1 MPTGCPIGVAVPFVR
16 PFIRRPSLSIRST
29 VLLGIAIAV
38 LAPTAILWNVEQR
51 LTRSAQEPLI
61 EQNRKAVLVMT
72 ATALVEPLWTLDEG
86 ATQRAALQ
94 AMEEPSVLALRLI
107 ETKPLATPTVLAKP
121 GAAVGQGVVL
131 KLPIS
136 REGEALGE
144 LEIWFDPAQID
155 RLLADRRSANILLAT
170 LQVLLSVAV
179 LLAVLY
185 RRLLAPIQRLKRQ
198 ASEIAL
204 RADFA
209 PVRWDRRDELG
220 QLGAHLNDVHAQIDG
235 LFGRLEAQK
244 AELEKVA
251 LHDPLTGLPNRA
263 LFRELTRSAVASAQ
277 REGGRLAL
285 LFIDLDRFKAV
296 NDTWGHAAGDALLV
310 AVAQR
315 LRSAVRAADVVC
327 RHSGDEF
334 TILLR
339 DASDWSEV
347 AATADRLLKELERLV
362 PLSTGNVGV
371 SASIGVALYPDD
383 ADDHETLVRHADTA
397 MYAAKHLGRARCSFY
412 RSEFN
417 AHLQASLLLEQ
428 ELRHALAHNE
438 FILHYQP
445 QIDAVSGALL
455 GCEALIRWQHPARGM
470 VPPLE
475 FIGAAEQCGL
485 IGDVGAW
492 AIRTACAQ
500 IAEWKKAGLAFGSV
514 AVNISALE
522 FRNHRLIDTLTRAM
536 ADFAVQPHE
545 LEIELTESVLMTD
558 TDTTRLIVERLH
570 ALGLPLAVDD
580 FGTGYSSLAYLK
592 HLRPSKIKIDR
603 SFVRDLPANDD
614 DRVLVQAIVQL
625 AKALGIRVVAEGVET
640 IAQRDFLQGIGCGLL
655 QGYFIGRP
663 TPAAAF
669 EAFASRPQP
678 QPSVRPLAA
687 AAA

>member
-1 MPTGCPIGVAVPFVR
+1 MR
-16 PFIRRPSLSIRST
+16 PWWNRPGLSIRST
-29 VLLGIAIAV
+29 VLLGIGIAV
-38 LAPTAILWNVEQR
+38 LAPTVALWHVEQR

-61 EQNRKAVLVMT
+61 EQNRNAVLVM
-72 ATALVEPLWTLDEG
+72 AASALVVPLWTLDEL
-86 ATQRAALQ
+86 ATRQAAQRAL
-94 AMEEPSVLALRLI
+94 EEPSVLGLRLT
-107 ETKPLATPTVLAKP
+107 ERRPLGTPTVLSKP
-121 GAAVGQGVVL
+121 GTALGQGVLL
-131 KLPIS
+131 KTPIT

-155 RLLADRRSANILLAT
+155 RLLADRRSANIQLAA

-185 RRLLAPIQRLKRQ
+185 RRLLAPIRRLKRQ

-204 RADFA
+204 RAEFA
-209 PVRWDRRDELG
+209 PVKWDRRDELG

-235 LFGRLEAQK
+235 LFSQLEAQK

-277 REGGRLAL
+277 RDGGRLAL

-315 LRSAVRAADVVC
+315 LRGAVRAADVVC

-371 SASIGVALYPDD
+371 SASIGVALFPDD
-383 ADDHETLVRHADTA
+383 AEDHETLVRHADTA
-397 MYAAKHLGRARCSFY
+397 MYAAKNLGRARCSFY

-417 AHLQASLLLEQ
+417 AHLQASLQLEQ
-428 ELRHALAHNE
+428 ELRHALAHEE
-438 FILHYQP
+438 FVLYYQP
-445 QIDAVSGALL
+445 QVDAVTGALL
-455 GCEALIRWQHPARGM
+455 GCEALIRWQHPVRGM

-485 IGDVGAW
+485 IGDIGAW

-500 IAEWKKAGLAFGSV
+500 IARWKKAGLTFGSV

-522 FRNHRLIDTLTRAM
+522 FRNHRLVDTLMRAM
-536 ADFAVQPHE
+536 ADFEVQPHE

-570 ALGLPLAVDD
+570 DLGLPLAVDD

-603 SFVRDLPANDD
+603 SFVRDLPGDDD

-625 AKALGIRVVAEGVET
+625 ATALGIRVVAEGVET
-640 IAQRDFLQGIGCGLL
+640 AAQSDFLQGIGCGLL

-663 TPAAAF
+663 TPAPAF
-669 EAFASRPQP
+669 EAFAAASHEGRTD
-678 QPSVRPLAA
+678 RPLALTA
-687 AAA
+687 A

>member
-1 MPTGCPIGVAVPFVR
+1 M
-16 PFIRRPSLSIRST
+16 RRPSLSIRST
-29 VLLGIAIAV
+29 VVLGIAIAV
-38 LAPTAILWNVEQR
+38 LAPTVALWHVEQG

-72 ATALVEPLWTLDEG
+72 ATSLVEPLWTLDEN
-86 ATQRAALQ
+86 ATRRAALQ
-94 AMEEPSVLALRLI
+94 AMEEPSVLGLRLT
-107 ETKPLATPTVLAKP
+107 EAKPLAAPIVLSRP
-121 GAAVGQGVVL
+121 GTALGDGVVL

-155 RLLADRRSANILLAT
+155 RLLADRHAANAKLAA

-198 ASEIAL
+198 ASDIAL
-204 RADFA
+204 RAEFA
-209 PVRWDRRDELG
+209 PVTWDRRDELG
-220 QLGAHLNDVHAQIDG
+220 QLGEHLNEVHAQIDG
-235 LFGRLEAQK
+235 LFGQLEAQK

-251 LHDPLTGLPNRA
+251 LHDSLTGLPNRA
-263 LFRELTRSAVASAQ
+263 LFRELTRSAVASAR

-315 LRSAVRAADVVC
+315 LRGAVRAADVVC

-334 TILLR
+334 TLLLR

-362 PLSTGNVGV
+362 PLSTGDVGV
-371 SASIGVALYPDD
+371 SASIGVALFPDD
-383 ADDHETLVRHADTA
+383 AEDHETLVRHADTA

-417 AHLQASLLLEQ
+417 AHLQASLQLEQ
-428 ELRHALAHNE
+428 ELRRALAHDE

-445 QIDAVSGALL
+445 QVDAVTGALL
-455 GCEALIRWQHPARGM
+455 GCEALIRWQHPTRGM

-485 IGDVGAW
+485 IGDIGAW
-492 AIRTACAQ
+492 ATRSACAQ
-500 IAEWKKAGLAFGSV
+500 IARWKQAGLAFGSV

-522 FRNHRLIDTLTRAM
+522 FRNHRLVDTLTRAM
-536 ADFAVQPHE
+536 ADFQVQPHE

-570 ALGLPLAVDD
+570 TLGLPLAVDD

-603 SFVRDLPANDD
+603 SFVRDLPGDDD
-614 DRVLVQAIVQL
+614 DRVLVRAIVQL
-625 AKALGIRVVAEGVET
+625 ATALGIRVVAEGVET
-640 IAQRDFLQGIGCGLL
+640 AEQRDFLRGIGCGVL

-669 EAFASRPQP
+669 EAFAVGLQAQAAEQS
-678 QPSVRPLAA
+678 LAA
-687 AAA
+687 ETV

>member
-1 MPTGCPIGVAVPFVR
+1 MR
-16 PFIRRPSLSIRST
+16 PWWNRPGLSIRST
-29 VLLGIAIAV
+29 VLLGIGIAV
-38 LAPTAILWNVEQR
+38 LAPTVALWHVEQR

-61 EQNRKAVLVMT
+61 EQNRNAVLVM
-72 ATALVEPLWTLDEG
+72 AASALVVPLWTLDEL
-86 ATQRAALQ
+86 ATRQAAQRAL
-94 AMEEPSVLALRLI
+94 EEPSVLGLRLT
-107 ETKPLATPTVLAKP
+107 ERRPLGTPTVLSKP
-121 GAAVGQGVVL
+121 GTALGQGVLL
-131 KLPIS
+131 KTPIT

-155 RLLADRRSANILLAT
+155 RLLADRRSANIQLAA

-185 RRLLAPIQRLKRQ
+185 RRLLAPIRRLKRQ

-204 RADFA
+204 RAEFE
-209 PVRWDRRDELG
+209 PVKWDRRDELG

-235 LFGRLEAQK
+235 LFSQLEAQK

-277 REGGRLAL
+277 RDGGRLAL

-315 LRSAVRAADVVC
+315 LRGAVRAADVVC

-371 SASIGVALYPDD
+371 SASIGVALFPDD
-383 ADDHETLVRHADTA
+383 AEDHETLVRHADTA
-397 MYAAKHLGRARCSFY
+397 MYAAKNLGRARCSFY

-417 AHLQASLLLEQ
+417 AHLQASLQLEQ
-428 ELRHALAHNE
+428 ELRHALAHEE
-438 FILHYQP
+438 FVLYYQP
-445 QIDAVSGALL
+445 QVDAVTGALL
-455 GCEALIRWQHPARGM
+455 GCEALIRWQHPVRGM

-485 IGDVGAW
+485 IGDIGAW

-500 IAEWKKAGLAFGSV
+500 IARWKKAGLTFGSV

-522 FRNHRLIDTLTRAM
+522 FRNHRLVDTLTRAM
-536 ADFAVQPHE
+536 ADFEVQPHE

-558 TDTTRLIVERLH
+558 TDTTRLIVERLND
-570 ALGLPLAVDD
+570 LGLPLAVDD

-603 SFVRDLPANDD
+603 SFVRDLPGDDD

-625 AKALGIRVVAEGVET
+625 ATALGIRVVAEGVET
-640 IAQRDFLQGIGCGLL
+640 AAQSDFLQGIGCGLL

-663 TPAAAF
+663 TPAPAF
-669 EAFASRPQP
+669 EAFAAASHKGRTD
-678 QPSVRPLAA
+678 RPLALTA
-687 AAA
+687 A